1 MKRFSLIIVLVLALF
16 LLAGCV
22 DEIPE
27 PVVSKAPV
35 VTDAPPVQ
43 EAYPVSVD
51 GETFNSA
58 PATVASLSPSITA
71 ILYDIGAQ
79 ERLVGVSDYCDW
91 PPAVEGISR
100 IGSPAKP
107 DIDALVALA
116 PELLITCSPIAATDI
131 LMLEQV
137 GTRVLKLSS
146 PKSYAELYDLYIKL
160 SLIFN
165 GTVDGMDTANAAMA
179 PLDELMVTAQSMGIS
194 KTFVVVENYAQDG
207 LMLSPPYTF
216 SSDILSVFGENIW
229 RGESYTVTDD
239 ELFEIGPDVVFYAAG
254 LDKDDIKKT
263 FPHSQLI
270 EIDFNRFE
278 RPSIRV
284 MEVVSDIINEI
295 DR

>member
-1 MKRFSLIIVLVLALF
+1 MKRLSLVIALALALL

-51 GETFNSA
+51 GETFDSA

-131 LMLEQV
+131 LMLEQA

-165 GTVDGMDTANAAMA
+165 GTVNGIDIANAAMS
-179 PLDELMVTAQSMGIS
+179 PFDELMVTAQSMGIS
-194 KTFVVVENYAQDG
+194 KTFVVVENYAKDG
-207 LMLSPPYTF
+207 LMLSPLDTF

-229 RGESYTVTDD
+229 QGESYTVTDD

-254 LDKDDIKKT
+254 LRESDIEKT
-263 FPHSQLI
+263 FPYSQLI
-270 EIDFNRFE
+270 EIDFERFE
-278 RPSIRV
+278 RPSVRV

-295 DR
+295 ER